1 MGCYYAMPATGGYG
15 LSGTPDFLV
24 CYQGAFAAIECKAG
38 KNKPQGKAGKD
49 NLQGKAGKTR
59 ERCKYD
65 GKCRRINTEHWSRF
79 RLGKYYVDLR
89 ASSPSTP
96 STR

>member
-1 MGCYYAMPATGGYG
+1 VSA
-15 LSGTPDFLV
+15 
-24 CYQGAFAAIECKAG
+24 QGRQVALACGAKAQGKAG